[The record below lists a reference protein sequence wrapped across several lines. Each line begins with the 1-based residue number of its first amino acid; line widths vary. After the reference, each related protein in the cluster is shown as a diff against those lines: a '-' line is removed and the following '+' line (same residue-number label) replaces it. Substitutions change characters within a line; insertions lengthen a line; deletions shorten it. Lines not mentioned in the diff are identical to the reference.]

1 MDKRKALGMAE
12 EKGLDLV
19 MVSPTARPV
28 VCKLMDYGK
37 FKYEKG
43 KKEKEAKKKQKI
55 VIVKEI
61 KIKSRIDKH
70 DLEVK
75 LGKVTNFLEK
85 GYKVKVS
92 LMLFGRERMHA
103 EIGMKILH
111 EVADGYE
118 ETAVVDRKIIK
129 GQQSFIMLSPK
140 K

>member
-1 MDKRKALGMAE
+1 MELAE
-12 EKGLDLV
+12 EKDLDLV
-19 MVSPTARPV
+19 MVSPTAKPP

-43 KKEKEAKKKQKI
+43 KKEKEAKKKQK
-55 VIVKEI
+55 VVVVKEI
-61 KIKSRIDKH
+61 KLKSRIDKH

-75 LGKVTNFLEK
+75 LGKVNKFLEK

-103 EIGMKILH
+103 DIGMAMLS

-118 ETAVVDRKIIK
+118 EIALVDRKIIK